1 MRVFANLSGGAG
13 ALLRLRRYKELILN
27 ELQSRALLEGVLTNW
42 LTGIAQRSTY
52 LRTVEDAVEVM
63 HIERSNTDLGEGL

>member
-1 MRVFANLSGGAG
+1 M
-13 ALLRLRRYKELILN
+13 
-27 ELQSRALLEGVLTNW
+27 NW